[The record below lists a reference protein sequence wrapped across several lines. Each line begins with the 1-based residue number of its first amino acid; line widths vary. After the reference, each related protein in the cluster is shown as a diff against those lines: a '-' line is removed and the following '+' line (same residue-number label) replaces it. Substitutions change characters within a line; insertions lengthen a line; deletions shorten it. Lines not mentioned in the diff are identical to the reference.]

1 LYKKRPSLVSLFTLT
16 LWADNREGWFEWA
29 KIISVLLPMV
39 VVSFMR
45 IAVFEEKKGAFW
57 EIFNIACGVGYVTG

>member
-1 LYKKRPSLVSLFTLT
+1 
-16 LWADNREGWFEWA
+16 
-29 KIISVLLPMV
+29 MV